1 MASPT
6 VVTKRVTV
14 APVVSTTQ
22 RVSVA
27 AAVNNTKR
35 VTSSGEVSAVVGSLG
50 SSAWGRSWG
59 GFVAVAPVAGDRDD
73 CWGSTWFTPGA
84 SVAAVPASPAA
95 DNTKRVTVAVP
106 DPA

>member
-27 AAVNNTKR
+27 AAADNTKR
-35 VTSSGEVSAVVGSLG
+35 VTTSGEVAAVIGTLG
-50 SSAWGRSWG
+50 TSTWGRSWG
-59 GFVAVAPVAGDRDD
+59 GFISAAPAGDRDD
-73 CWGSTWFTPGA
+73 CWGSTWSTPGA
-84 SVAAVPASPAA
+84 SVSASPASPAA